1 MRQDLTYF
9 TIALSMSCGLL
20 QLQCYIKQVLNIIIL
35 MFNLSALRVGGRGWG
50 LGLAV
55 ITAVPSCT
63 SRSSP
68 PSCIMPL
75 TTSSYTIDH
84 MWYSSRAVKGIAL
97 FRKRLFMH
105 FQCTSSAGTRTPP
118 DFTYNVLIRNPE
130 KES

>member
-1 MRQDLTYF
+1 
-9 TIALSMSCGLL
+9 
-20 QLQCYIKQVLNIIIL
+20 

-50 LGLAV
+50 LGVAV

-75 TTSSYTIDH
+75 TTSSYTIDY

-97 FRKRLFMH
+97 LRIRLFIH
-105 FQCTSSAGTRTPP
+105 FSVQALAGTRTPQ
-118 DFTYNVLIRNPE
+118 DFTSNVLIINPK

>member
-1 MRQDLTYF
+1 
-9 TIALSMSCGLL
+9 
-20 QLQCYIKQVLNIIIL
+20 
-35 MFNLSALRVGGRGWG
+35 MFDINALRVGGRGWG
-50 LGLAV
+50 LGLAI

-63 SRSSP
+63 IRSSP

-84 MWYSSRAVKGIAL
+84 IWYSSRVVKGIAL
-97 FRKRLFMH
+97 LRKRLFMH
-105 FQCTSSAGTRTPP
+105 FGVQAPDSTRTPL

>member
-1 MRQDLTYF
+1 M
-9 TIALSMSCGLL
+9 
-20 QLQCYIKQVLNIIIL
+20 IL

-50 LGLAV
+50 LGTGV

-68 PSCIMPL
+68 PSGIMPL
-75 TTSSYTIDH
+75 TTSSYSIDH
-84 MWYSSRAVKGIAL
+84 MRYSSRAVKGIAL

-105 FQCTSSAGTRTPP
+105 FGVQAPAGTRTPL
-118 DFTYNVLIRNPE
+118 DFTSNVLIINPK

>member
-1 MRQDLTYF
+1 
-9 TIALSMSCGLL
+9 
-20 QLQCYIKQVLNIIIL
+20 

-50 LGLAV
+50 LGVAV

-97 FRKRLFMH
+97 FRKRLFIH
-105 FQCTSSAGTRTPP
+105 FSVQALAGTRTPP
-118 DFTYNVLIRNPE
+118 DFTSNVLIQNTE
-130 KES
+130 KEF

>member
-1 MRQDLTYF
+1 
-9 TIALSMSCGLL
+9 
-20 QLQCYIKQVLNIIIL
+20 
-35 MFNLSALRVGGRGWG
+35 MFNINALRVGGRGWG

-75 TTSSYTIDH
+75 TTSSYTIDY
-84 MWYSSRAVKGIAL
+84 MWYSSRAVKGIEL
-97 FRKRLFMH
+97 LRNKLFMH
-105 FQCTSSAGTRTPP
+105 FSVQATVGTRTPP
-118 DFTYNVLIRNPE
+118 NFTSNLLTQNPE

>member
-1 MRQDLTYF
+1 
-9 TIALSMSCGLL
+9 
-20 QLQCYIKQVLNIIIL
+20 
-35 MFNLSALRVGGRGWG
+35 MFNLIALRVGGRGWG
-50 LGLAV
+50 LGVAV

-75 TTSSYTIDH
+75 TTSSYTIDY

-105 FQCTSSAGTRTPP
+105 FSIQAPACTRTPP
-118 DFTYNVLIRNPE
+118 DFTSNVLILNPE